1 MIRDC
6 WGRFLDYR
14 IEDLTPDPGPVGERY
29 RKQKGVRILLRRL
42 GDPSYVL
49 FIQLPHTEFT
59 SDCEQYMIVDNRSLQ
74 RVRYLGNPKLLFIC
88 GSMASLCDFSAVWL
102 ARCLYN
108 THLSITCLSCPL
120 EAKSYIEP
128 DTLVHIV
135 KHSGPPLTA
144 EI

>member
-1 MIRDC
+1 MIRAEFC

-14 IEDLTPDPGPVGERY
+14 IEDLTPDPGPVRERY
-29 RKQKGVRILLRRL
+29 RKQKGIRILLRRL

-74 RVRYLGNPKLLFIC
+74 RVRYLGNPKLRFIS

-102 ARCLYN
+102 ARCLYIQYSPLN
-108 THLSITCLSCPL
+108 HLPFLS
-120 EAKSYIEP
+120 A
-128 DTLVHIV
+128 
-135 KHSGPPLTA
+135 
-144 EI
+144 